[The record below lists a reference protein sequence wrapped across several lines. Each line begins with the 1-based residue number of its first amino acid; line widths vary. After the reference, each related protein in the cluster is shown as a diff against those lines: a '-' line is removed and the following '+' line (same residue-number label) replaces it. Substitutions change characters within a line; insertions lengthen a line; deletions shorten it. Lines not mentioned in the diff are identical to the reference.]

1 MARKFLID
9 SYIRNQDGSEN
20 PFSSYSLLAENTKEA
35 VEAYFTQYPSRFL
48 TEGFGIRAIEQVDVK
63 VFIKRAKQADK
74 AQKVAEKEKEIAK
87 LQKELEELRKPDNNT

>member
-1 MARKFLID
+1 MARRFTID

-20 PFSSYSLLAENTKEA
+20 PFSDYYLSAETTKEV

-48 TEGFGIRAIEQVDVK
+48 AEGFGIRVIEEVDVK
-63 VFIKRAKQADK
+63 VFIKRAKQADR

-87 LQKELEELRKPDNNT
+87 LQKELEELRKPDSNT